1 MNIPFLSLHDVTA
14 KYKDEIHEA
23 VKRVVDS
30 GWYLQ
35 GKENEQFEKHY
46 AEYIGTKHC
55 IGCANGLDALIWIF
69 RAYIELGVM
78 QPGDEVIVPANTYIA
93 TILAITENGL
103 IPVLVEPRQDTLQID
118 DSLIEERITERTKAI
133 CIVHLYGRLAYT
145 EKIGELCAKY
155 GLKLIEDNAQAHGCS
170 YRAPQSPEG
179 EVVATTMQER
189 TGVNMADPAYYPTL
203 KKRAAEMRAN
213 PTEAENI
220 LWNALSEQKLGYKI
234 RRQHIV
240 SQYILDFA
248 YHDCRLAI
256 ELDGGYHNTEDQQ
269 YDDAVRTKNLEA
281 LGWHVLRF
289 TNDEVYNNLDEV
301 LAKIKSA
308 IESATATSPTDASPL
323 GECGA
328 GRLAKRTGSL
338 GDAAG
343 HSFYPGKN
351 LGALGD
357 GGAVTT
363 DDDELAAAIRAL
375 ANYGSQKKYVFKYTG
390 RNSRLDEIQAAVLDV
405 KLRHLDE
412 DLKAR
417 QEIADYYY
425 DHIDNPLIELPVR
438 LPHENNV
445 YHLFPILVKN
455 LPHNPL
461 EGKSSCQE
469 YLGDSTCMGDFLQ
482 VHTATS
488 PSGDCGAGLCGADS
502 LRDKLQKY
510 LEDNGVGTVIHY
522 PIPPHLQECYQNS
535 PFRGLGGLPIT
546 ELLAD
551 CELSLPISPTM
562 TMEEAAEVVRLVNEF
577 KE

>member
-1 MNIPFLSLHDVTA
+1 MNIPFLSLKDVTA

-23 VKRVVDS
+23 VLRVVDS

-35 GKENEQFEKHY
+35 SKENEQFEKHY

-103 IPVLVEPRQDTLQID
+103 VPVLVEPRQDTLQIN

-133 CIVHLYGRLAYT
+133 CIVHLYGRLACT
-145 EKIGELCAKY
+145 QHILDLCEKY
-155 GLKLIEDNAQAHGCS
+155 GLKLIEDNAQAHGC
-170 YRAPQSPEG
+170 
-179 EVVATTMQER
+179 TM
-189 TGVNMADPAYYPTL
+189 PI
-203 KKRAAEMRAN
+203 AN
-213 PTEAENI
+213 CQLPI
-220 LWNALSEQKLGYKI
+220 
-234 RRQHIV
+234 
-240 SQYILDFA
+240 
-248 YHDCRLAI
+248 
-256 ELDGGYHNTEDQQ
+256 
-269 YDDAVRTKNLEA
+269 
-281 LGWHVLRF
+281 
-289 TNDEVYNNLDEV
+289 
-301 LAKIKSA
+301 
-308 IESATATSPTDASPL
+308 AS
-323 GECGA
+323 
-328 GRLAKRTGSL
+328 KRTGSL

-417 QEIADYYY
+417 QAIAAYYY
-425 DHIDNPLIELPVR
+425 DNINNPLITLPKR
-438 LPHENNV
+438 LPDTENV
-445 YHLFPILVKN
+445 YHLFPILVK
-455 LPHNPL
+455 
-461 EGKSSCQE
+461 
-469 YLGDSTCMGDFLQ
+469 GD
-482 VHTATS
+482 
-488 PSGDCGAGLCGADS
+488 GLLAIGNR
-502 LRDKLQKY
+502 RDKLQKF
-510 LEDNGVGTVIHY
+510 LEENGVETVIHY
-522 PIPPHLQECYQNS
+522 PIAPHKQECYANEEWNTPHLS
-535 PFRGLGGLPIT
+535 LPIT
-546 ELLAD
+546 EQIAD
-551 CELSLPISPTM
+551 CELSLPISPTI
-562 TMEEAAEVVRLVNEF
+562 TIEEANEVVRLVNAF

>member
-23 VKRVVDS
+23 VLRVVDS

-35 GKENEQFEKHY
+35 GKENEQFEQHY
-46 AEYIGTKHC
+46 AEYIGSKHC

-78 QPGDEVIVPANTYIA
+78 HPGDEVIVPANTYIA

-103 IPVLVEPRQDTLQID
+103 VPVLVEPRKDTLQID

-145 EKIGELCAKY
+145 EKIGELCKKY
-155 GLKLIEDNAQAHGCS
+155 NLKLVEDNAQAHGCKF
-170 YRAPQSPEG
+170 EVKG
-179 EVVATTMQER
+179 ERLEVR
-189 TGVNMADPAYYPTL
+189 GNYY
-203 KKRAAEMRAN
+203 
-213 PTEAENI
+213 
-220 LWNALSEQKLGYKI
+220 
-234 RRQHIV
+234 
-240 SQYILDFA
+240 
-248 YHDCRLAI
+248 
-256 ELDGGYHNTEDQQ
+256 
-269 YDDAVRTKNLEA
+269 
-281 LGWHVLRF
+281 
-289 TNDEVYNNLDEV
+289 
-301 LAKIKSA
+301 
-308 IESATATSPTDASPL
+308 
-323 GECGA
+323 
-328 GRLAKRTGSL
+328 KRTGSL

-363 DDDELAAAIRAL
+363 NDDELAAAIRAL

-417 QEIADYYY
+417 QTIAAYYY
-425 DHIDNPLIELPVR
+425 DNINNPLITLPKR
-438 LPHENNV
+438 LPDTENV

-461 EGKSSCQE
+461 KGKSSCHE
-469 YLGDSTCMGDFLQ
+469 YLRDRLQ
-482 VHTATS
+482 A
-488 PSGDCGAGLCGADS
+488 
-502 LRDKLQKY
+502 Y
-510 LEDNGVGTVIHY
+510 LEENGVGTVIHY
-522 PIPPHLQECYQNS
+522 PIAPHKQECYKPLLNLPLKGQTFGMLL
-535 PFRGLGGLPIT
+535 PEGGLPIT
-546 ELLAD
+546 EMLAD
-551 CELSLPISPTM
+551 CELSLPMSPTM
-562 TMEEAAEVVRLVNEF
+562 TIEEAKEVVRLINNW
-577 KE
+577 K